1 MSSSSTPL
9 RRSVPPYPLL
19 APRTLVLIRV
29 CLASLLQARNL
40 KTYGELPDTA
50 KINETD
56 TFGEEGDD
64 DGVEFGG
71 ESDIDDI

>member
-1 MSSSSTPL
+1 
-9 RRSVPPYPLL
+9 
-19 APRTLVLIRV
+19 
-29 CLASLLQARNL
+29 L

-56 TFGEEGDD
+56 TFGDEGDD

-71 ESDIDDI
+71 ESDVSFALHDSSCSFLVSSLSSSLIFLSLGSFS

>member
-1 MSSSSTPL
+1 M
-9 RRSVPPYPLL
+9 RS
-19 APRTLVLIRV
+19 RV
-29 CLASLLQARNL
+29 HGNGDGFVMAEKKG
-40 KTYGELPDTA
+40 KTAFSKVPDTT

>member
-1 MSSSSTPL
+1 M
-9 RRSVPPYPLL
+9 
-19 APRTLVLIRV
+19 
-29 CLASLLQARNL
+29 

-56 TFGEEGDD
+56 TFGDEGDD

-71 ESDIDDI
+71 ESDVSFVSLERSSFLFPLRVR